1 MKILAKKLKQ
11 LDNIE
16 GNLNYKS
23 PPKKSTR
30 SFTQMVKEKDN
41 TLTAQ
46 PETQDKKSKIDKYAM
61 YKNLIRFYKLQQEK
75 LKGEIDK
82 LAKDK

>member
-46 PETQDKKSKIDKYAM
+46 PEIQEKKSKIHKYAM
-61 YKNLIRFYKLQQEK
+61 YKNLILFYKQ
-75 LKGEIDK
+75 
-82 LAKDK
+82 